1 VSTPGRAPTWSV
13 SAREWGVRLT
23 QSGDVPNPA
32 RAIEEVLDAVRGSS
46 ISELEI
52 EWEDLRVRVTR
63 DPSASS
69 LVPPYDES
77 VVVPDPEVTVRS
89 AYVGVFHVDS
99 SLPGHGS
106 SLSAG
111 ARIGEIETLGMRNPI
126 TSPLAGTL
134 LEVLI
139 EDLAPVEYGQPLV
152 VILLDEISDG

>member
-1 VSTPGRAPTWSV
+1 M

-46 ISELEI
+46 ISELEV
-52 EWEDLRVRVTR
+52 EWEDLRVRVAR

-69 LVPPYDES
+69 LDPPPES
-77 VVVPDPEVTVRS
+77 AVEPDPEVTVRS

-106 SLSAG
+106 SLAAG

-126 TSPLAGTL
+126 TTPAAGTL
-134 LEVLI
+134 LQVLI

-152 VILLDEISDG
+152 VILPDEISDG

>member
-1 VSTPGRAPTWSV
+1 MNP
-13 SAREWGVRLT
+13 
-23 QSGDVPNPA
+23 SGDAPNPA

-52 EWEDLRVRVTR
+52 EWEDLRVRVAR
-63 DPSASS
+63 DPSASN

-77 VVVPDPEVTVRS
+77 AVEPDPEVTVRS

-126 TSPLAGTL
+126 ISPVAGVL
-134 LEVLI
+134 VDVLI

-152 VILLDEISDG
+152 TILPDEISDG